1 MLIGHGDR
9 AEFASE
15 EFLSY
20 VPTMENFVIL
30 KKNPEYSPEEKKDA
44 AK

>member
-30 KKNPEYSPEEKKDA
+30 KKNPEYVGDEKKDA